1 MNTKRLAT
9 WVILCSL
16 FWTGNA
22 LAQKVAKTISF
33 SIVETSDVH
42 GNYFPY
48 DFING
53 KPGEGS
59 LSRVSTYVK
68 QLRKERGNH
77 RILLVDNGDI
87 LQGQPSAYYY
97 NYVDTASSHLC
108 ARMLNDMGYL
118 CATLGNHDVETGHA
132 VYDKWMDEC
141 GFAVLGANVYKRS
154 DQRPY
159 LTAYVQEEVDG
170 VRIAVLGMI
179 TPTIPQWLPEH
190 LWSNLDFKDATE
202 TAKRLVPKIRRA
214 AKADVIA
221 VVVHSGVGPEHSKSR
236 MLDHCAYQIAEQVPG
251 IDVVFCGH
259 DHREANREIL
269 NDSTQQKVLVLN
281 PGANAMRVAQADFM
295 LGLDSN
301 GKVVKKQITGQL
313 VDIRNQEPD
322 QDFLKRF
329 QKDFEAIKEFTTQVI
344 GYNKAT
350 LDTRPAFF
358 GSSPFV
364 DYIHQIQLAVTGA
377 DISFA
382 APLSFDAA
390 IPIGPIR
397 MADLFN
403 LYKYENQLLVL
414 SLTGLEIKHYLEESY
429 GIWTNQMHNSSDHF
443 LLFRPDLEKALE
455 PWQRLRFSS
464 YNFDSAAG
472 INYTVDVRKPKGEKV
487 SILSMADGTPFDLT
501 KKYRVAVNSYR
512 ANGGGGLLTKGAG
525 IPLDKLKTR
534 VLWTSD
540 REMREYL
547 RRDISRQSEINPQ
560 SLNNWRF
567 IPTDWVKQAEIRDAE
582 ILFK

>member
-1 MNTKRLAT
+1 M
-9 WVILCSL
+9 
-16 FWTGNA
+16 
-22 LAQKVAKTISF
+22 LAQTVTKNVEF

-48 DFING
+48 DFINA

-59 LSRVSTYVK
+59 LSRISTFVK
-68 QLRKERGNH
+68 QLRQKKGNH

-97 NYVDTASSHLC
+97 NYVDTTGAHLC

-141 GFAVLGANVYKRS
+141 GFAVLGANVYKRLE
-154 DQRPY
+154 QRPY
-159 LTAYVQEEVDG
+159 LTSYIQEEVDG
-170 VRIAVLGMI
+170 VRIAVLGLI
-179 TPTIPQWLPEH
+179 TPTIPQWLPEY
-190 LWSNLDFKDATE
+190 LWANLDFKDATE
-202 TAKRLVPKIRRA
+202 TAKRIVPIMRRA
-214 AKADVIA
+214 AKADV
-221 VVVHSGVGPEHSKSR
+221 VVVLIHSGVGPEHSQSR
-236 MLDHCAYQIAEQVPG
+236 MLDHCAYQIAEQVPD

-259 DHREANREIL
+259 DHRVANREIL

-281 PGANAMRVAQADFM
+281 PGANAMRVAQADFT
-295 LGLDSN
+295 LGLDAK
-301 GKVVKKQITGQL
+301 GKVVKKQIKGKV
-313 VDIRNQEPD
+313 VDIKEQTPD
-322 QDFLKRF
+322 QEFLNKF
-329 QKDFEAIKEFTTQVI
+329 QKDFEAVKQYTSQVI
-344 GYNKAT
+344 GYNKT
-350 LDTRPAFF
+350 NLDTRESFF
-358 GSSPFV
+358 GPSPFV
-364 DYIHQIQLAVTGA
+364 DYIHSIQLAATGA

-390 IPIGPIR
+390 IPAGPIK

-414 SLTGLEIKHYLEESY
+414 QLSGQEIKRYLEESY
-429 GIWTNQMHNSSDHF
+429 SLWTNQMQNPADPI
-443 LLFRPDLEKALE
+443 LLFRPDFEKALE
-455 PWQRLRFSS
+455 PWQRLQHSS

-472 INYTVDVRKPKGEKV
+472 LNYTVDVRKPKGEKV
-487 SILSMADGTPFDLT
+487 TILSMADGTAFDLQ
-501 KKYRVAVNSYR
+501 KQYRVAVNSYR

-525 IPLDKLKTR
+525 IPLEKLKSR

-547 RRDISRQSEINPQ
+547 RRDIARQSEINPH
-560 SLNNWRF
+560 SINNWKF
-567 IPTDWVKQAEIRDAE
+567 IPEDWVQQAATRDAN
-582 ILFK
+582 ILFQ

>member
-1 MNTKRLAT
+1 M
-9 WVILCSL
+9 
-16 FWTGNA
+16 
-22 LAQKVAKTISF
+22 
-33 SIVETSDVH
+33 
-42 GNYFPY
+42 
-48 DFING
+48 
-53 KPGEGS
+53 
-59 LSRVSTYVK
+59 
-68 QLRKERGNH
+68 
-77 RILLVDNGDI
+77 
-87 LQGQPSAYYY
+87 
-97 NYVDTASSHLC
+97 
-108 ARMLNDMGYL
+108 
-118 CATLGNHDVETGHA
+118 
-132 VYDKWMDEC
+132 
-141 GFAVLGANVYKRS
+141 
-154 DQRPY
+154 
-159 LTAYVQEEVDG
+159 QEEVDG

-214 AKADVIA
+214 AKADVIS

-236 MLDHCAYQIAEQVPG
+236 MLDHCAYQIAEQVPD

-397 MADLFN
+397 MSDLFN

-429 GIWTNQMHNSSDHF
+429 GIWTNQMYNSSDHF

-455 PWQRLRFSS
+455 PWQRLQFSS

-525 IPLDKLKTR
+525 IPLDKLRTR

-547 RRDISRQSEINPQ
+547 RRDISRQSELNTK

>member
-22 LAQKVAKTISF
+22 LAQKVAKTIKF

-77 RILLVDNGDI
+77 RVLLVDNGDI

-202 TAKRLVPKIRRA
+202 TA
-214 AKADVIA
+214 
-221 VVVHSGVGPEHSKSR
+221 
-236 MLDHCAYQIAEQVPG
+236 
-251 IDVVFCGH
+251 
-259 DHREANREIL
+259 
-269 NDSTQQKVLVLN
+269 KVLVLN

-525 IPLDKLKTR
+525 IPLDKLRTR

>member
-1 MNTKRLAT
+1 MNTKRFL
-9 WVILCSL
+9 IGFISL
-16 FWTGNA
+16 LFLGTGNI
-22 LAQKVAKTISF
+22 LAQNVAKNVEF

-48 DFING
+48 DFINA

-59 LSRVSTYVK
+59 LSRISTYVK
-68 QLRKERGNH
+68 QLRQNKGSH
-77 RILLVDNGDI
+77 RVLLVDNGDI

-97 NYVDTASSHLC
+97 NYVDTTGTHLC

-118 CATLGNHDVETGHA
+118 CAALGNHDVETGHA

-154 DQRPY
+154 EQRPY

-170 VRIAVLGMI
+170 VRIAVLGLI
-179 TPTIPQWLPEH
+179 TPTIPQWLPER
-190 LWSNLDFKDATE
+190 LWSDLDFKDATE
-202 TAKRLVPKIRRA
+202 TAKRIVPKMRRA
-214 AKADVIA
+214 AKADV
-221 VVVHSGVGPEHSKSR
+221 VVVVIHSGVGPEHSQSR
-236 MLDHCAYQIAEQVPG
+236 MLDHCAYQIAEQVPDV
-251 IDVVFCGH
+251 DVVFCGH
-259 DHREANREIL
+259 DHRVVNREIL

-281 PGANAMRVAQADFM
+281 PGANAMRVAQADFT
-295 LGLDSN
+295 LGLDAK
-301 GKVVKKQITGQL
+301 GKVVKKQIKGKV
-313 VDIRNQEPD
+313 VDIKEQTPD
-322 QDFLKRF
+322 QEFLNKF
-329 QKDFEAIKEFTTQVI
+329 QKDFEAVKQYTSQVV
-344 GYNKAT
+344 GYNKT
-350 LDTRPAFF
+350 NLDTRESFF
-358 GSSPFV
+358 GPSPFV
-364 DYIHQIQLAVTGA
+364 DYIHSIQLAATGA

-390 IPIGPIR
+390 IPAGPIK

-414 SLTGLEIKHYLEESY
+414 QLSGQEIKRYLEESY
-429 GIWTNQMHNSSDHF
+429 SIWTNQMQSPADHI
-443 LLFRPDLEKALE
+443 LLFRPDFEKALE
-455 PWQRLRFSS
+455 PWQRLQHSS

-472 INYTVDVRKPKGEKV
+472 LNYTVDVRKPKGEKV
-487 SILSMADGTPFDLT
+487 TILSMADGTAFDLQ

-525 IPLDKLKTR
+525 IPLEKLKSR

-547 RRDISRQSEINPQ
+547 RRDIARQSEINPH
-560 SLNNWRF
+560 SINNWKF
-567 IPTDWVKQAEIRDAE
+567 IPEDWVQQAATRDAN
-582 ILFK
+582 ILFQ